1 MTLAH
6 FALRNEK
13 EKELEEEIDKRGM
26 APVGSLMFS
35 EVERRLDVFVFRCC
49 FAHSVYEARRLII
62 HGYVTLNGRKHSQPN
77 TRLAPGDMVHLDPK
91 SIRFFKE
98 PHGDYDDIIEGNQE
112 RIEAEEKAAIAAA
125 AEKNKDE
132 KNEKNREIEK
142 NGREGEKSGEVAEKN
157 KKDNNQDVDKESG
170 EPIRVS
176 PTNVATKLP
185 VPNGKGKKKIAV
197 TPFHLPAYAS
207 PWLFIPAYIEVSF
220 QTCSAI
226 YVRHPTARPGYSEIP
241 TPYDAD
247 GALIRYAWEWYVQRR
262 ARMRSKSQLS
272 RMPEDRVLT
281 VLSSLHRDRR
291 YLENPGSPHMRLRA
305 KTRKT
310 KPMFKLRPHPT
321 TVSTVGAD
329 ISFKREDTV

>member
-13 EKELEEEIDKRGM
+13 EKELEEEIEKRGM

-35 EVERRLDVFVFRCC
+35 EVERRLDVFLFRCC

-62 HGYVTLNGRKHSQPN
+62 HGCVTLNGQKVFYMSLYLVQFLISSLKHSRPN

-98 PHGDYDDIIEGNQE
+98 PQGDYDNVIEGNQE
-112 RIEAEEKAAIAAA
+112 KIEAEEKAANAAA
-125 AEKNKDE
+125 IAKENKDDG
-132 KNEKNREIEK
+132 EK
-142 NGREGEKSGEVAEKN
+142 NGKEVENNN
-157 KKDNNQDVDKESG
+157 KEVEKDNDKGKPTPEV
-170 EPIRVS
+170 EVS
-176 PTNVATKLP
+176 PTDAAKEGS
-185 VPNGKGKKKIAV
+185 VPNNKGKKKTGV
-197 TPFHLPAYAS
+197 TPFYLPAYAS

-262 ARMRSKSQLS
+262 PRMRSKKQLS

-281 VLSSLHRDRR
+281 VLSSLHRDKR
-291 YLENPGSPHMRLRA
+291 YLDNGPPQFA
-305 KTRKT
+305 KK
-310 KPMFKLRPHPT
+310 KPVFKLRPPSHG
-321 TVSTVGAD
+321 TVSTVGRG
-329 ISFKREDTV
+329 SSP